1 MKRISHSDDSAKFR
15 RPLSTVYRSYPRIIY
30 VIELAPEVAADPVFL
45 SANPHYLPH
54 MPCCYVGSSS
64 QTAEQRF
71 SDHLTGNNASIIAGK
86 YAVKLRYDLM
96 PKQKPIPRD
105 RALREERRLART
117 LRVKGFGIWQH

>member
-96 PKQKPIPRD
+96 PKQKPFLSVNCVTNPTDIKLYPPSFF
-105 RALREERRLART
+105 
-117 LRVKGFGIWQH
+117 VISKKN